1 MGGVH
6 VQFSL
11 HLQYHDLGA
20 LEQGIEPP
28 TAPRAPQHKMAAHCS
43 GCVFTVCVCVHCSV
57 CVHFGWVKC
66 RARILSM
73 GHHTWLNVTS
83 LHFTSLH
90 KFSQNVAYNQY
101 IEPSLYVF
109 LNPKHSHGDLQNP
122 KRRLYRRHRS
132 CDGSSVKLHR
142 PLCYNDPVL
151 HICPIQH

>member
-66 RARILSM
+66 RAQILSM

-83 LHFTSLH
+83 LSLFHFHFHFLDKVCQIAEVCDIPARSHGNSYIFYEVANSYEFVRPHSYKFIRFLPNRTYFTSCT
-90 KFSQNVAYNQY
+90 FV
-101 IEPSLYVF
+101 
-109 LNPKHSHGDLQNP
+109 
-122 KRRLYRRHRS
+122 
-132 CDGSSVKLHR
+132 
-142 PLCYNDPVL
+142 
-151 HICPIQH
+151 